1 MDAGKWLR
9 GGCSSGCSL
18 TDDAWYFAP
27 RRLGSAGSELGGAE
41 SEVVASVDG
50 SSDRTARGVE
60 DIIADV
66 SQLIFAEGLL
76 QRIRQLLTLARRSGQ
91 NHIKRDPQ
99 LLLRLWVTTNLAPLC
114 CSDDITCCSEH
125 GSAARTG
132 DI

>member
-1 MDAGKWLR
+1 MPALRVGYQVAGV
-9 GGCSSGCSL
+9 G
-18 TDDAWYFAP
+18 D
-27 RRLGSAGSELGGAE
+27 SE
-41 SEVVASVDG
+41 VDG
-50 SSDRTARGVE
+50 SEAMAGVDSSADRTAGGVE
-60 DIIADV
+60 DVIADV
-66 SQLIFAEGLL
+66 CQLIFAEGLL